1 LVRDYRIKKAIE
13 SPDILKKES
22 AKVKGCYN
30 KAARKVIA
38 FFTQSVYYNYNKVK
52 FKEFEHIRKRADKI
66 NWYVFLTLNKQRK
79 RFKSSL
85 VLLFKSLVTFASVT
99 VTYKG
104 FSISIK
110 LRPELV
116 IRETLV

>member
-1 LVRDYRIKKAIE
+1 
-13 SPDILKKES
+13 LKKKS

-30 KAARKVIA
+30 KTARRVIA
-38 FFTQSVYYNYNKVK
+38 FFRQLVYYNYNRVK
-52 FKEFEHIRKRADKI
+52 FREFKYIRKRADKI
-66 NWYVFLTLNKQRK
+66 DWYVSLALNKQRK

-85 VLLFKSLVTFASVT
+85 VLLFKSLVAFVSVI
-99 VTYKG
+99 VMYKG
-104 FSISIK
+104 SSISTK